1 MKKETKNLTL
11 VITTV
16 VMIVMATFCVQ
27 GHYTQPVAA
36 ETVDALK
43 EESYVCQKLDEVTV
57 ELIGAQDLWA
67 EAFQRSLLRIPYG
80 YEEPEVY
87 SMTYVLKVSFPS
99 WDNELRSVH
108 LPNVSVIGDGTERAS
123 VAVLRQQEFGR
134 SCRENSFLIA
144 CTVSSDKPLSSEY
157 VRVLISSGT
166 HPEFAVYKEAVK
178 DVFDEKGGVR

>member
-1 MKKETKNLTL
+1 MKKEAKNWAL

-80 YEEPEVY
+80 YENPEVY
-87 SMTYVLKVSFPS
+87 SMTYVLKVSFPY

-108 LPNVSVIGDGTERAS
+108 LPNVSVIGDGTAS
-123 VAVLRQQEFGR
+123 FAVLRQQEFGR

-144 CTVSSDKPLSSEY
+144 CTVSSDKPLSSECAK
-157 VRVLISSGT
+157 VLISSGT
-166 HPEFAVYKEAVK
+166 HPEFAVYKDAFL
-178 DVFDEKGGVR
+178 D

>member
-1 MKKETKNLTL
+1 MKKEAKNLTL

-80 YEEPEVY
+80 YEKPEVY

-134 SCRENSFLIA
+134 SCRENSFLVA

-157 VRVLISSGT
+157 ARVLISSGT
-166 HPEFAVYKEAVK
+166 HPEFAVYK
-178 DVFDEKGGVR
+178 DTFDEKGGKDQ